1 MACSSPS
8 SNDSTPVPQAV
19 ALEGGSSLVFQDG
32 GALVA
37 HRDVI
42 VAEIQETVVAVR
54 RLMDVSGVTIRVNAG
69 TASVIREIGMGG
81 RTTGPGEIVLVFD
94 AASSVMPSSLST
106 ELFPLLAHEMHHV
119 ARFRTVGYGSTL
131 LEAMVS
137 EGLADQFSIEVG
149 GIDPPI
155 WSIALSAEELEV
167 WSERAKEQWYDTRYD
182 HDAWFFGTGGE
193 IPRWAG
199 YSIGFAMTQAFL
211 VANPDR
217 KPSRLF
223 AEPASS
229 FAQYSLSV
237 SALIGLSSRFPSDRR
252 WVKMDVPVKL
262 STGEP

>member
-1 MACSSPS
+1 MCLIPAMACSSPS
-8 SNDSTPVPQAV
+8 SNDPPPAPQAI

-32 GALVA
+32 GALAA

-42 VAEIQETVVAVR
+42 VAEIRETVTAVR

-81 RTTGPGEIVLVFD
+81 RTAGPGEILLELD
-94 AASSVMPSSLST
+94 PASSVMPSSLST

-119 ARFRTVGYGSTL
+119 ARFRTVGYGSNL

-137 EGLADQFSIEVG
+137 EGLADQFSIEAA

-155 WSIALSAEELEV
+155 WSTALSAEDLEI
-167 WSERAKEQWYDTRYD
+167 WSERAKEQWYDTRYE
-182 HDAWFFGTGGE
+182 HDAWFFGTGGQ

-199 YSIGFAMTQAFL
+199 YSIGFSMTRAFL

-223 AEPASS
+223 SEPASS
-229 FAQYSLSV
+229 F
-237 SALIGLSSRFPSDRR
+237 
-252 WVKMDVPVKL
+252 VP
-262 STGEP
+262 